1 MKVPIFLYFLLSIGS
16 VYGQSA
22 YDIVKQTDEKMRG
35 KTSEATMIIKT
46 IRPSWSREMK
56 IKSWIKGTENAL
68 LLIQSPAKEKG
79 IVFLKRKK
87 EVWNWIPALE
97 KTIKLPPSMMSQSW
111 MGTDFTND
119 DLVKESSIVNEYTH
133 QILGDTTINNSPC
146 YKIQCTPKA
155 ETAVVWGKVL
165 LFIDK
170 DSLLE
175 MYVEFYDEESILINT
190 MKSYD
195 VKLMDGRLIPTRFE
209 MIPVDKKNQKTEIIY
224 ESILFNR
231 VLSDQFFTLE
241 QMKRLN

>member
-1 MKVPIFLYFLLSIGS
+1 MKIYLVLCFLLSFEIP
-16 VYGQSA
+16 YTQTA
-22 YDIVKQTDEKMRG
+22 FDIVKQTDEKMRG
-35 KTSEATMIIKT
+35 RTSEATMIIRT

-56 IKSWIKGTENAL
+56 VQSWIKGTENAL

-133 QILGDTTINNSPC
+133 QIVGDTTINNSPC
-146 YKIQCTPKA
+146 YKIQCIPKP

-170 DSLLE
+170 KSLLE
-175 MYVEFYDEESILINT
+175 MYVEFYDEDSILINT
-190 MKSYD
+190 MKSYA
-195 VKLMDGRLIPTRFE
+195 VKIMDGRLIPTRFE
-209 MIPVDKKNQKTEIIY
+209 MIPVDKKNQRTEIIY

-231 VLSDQFFTLE
+231 EINDRFFTLE